1 MNDRK
6 SDLLFSASFGQK
18 VLFVVVAI
26 NFFILSFFMVTS
38 SRVTSNENN
47 VFSLAQSTST
57 SMVFT
62 QRETLAFTTKFAQWL
77 GGQIPKRDVLVAKA
91 LLAQR
96 LSVVNTD
103 GQTIGDH
110 ADPEFIALLKESD
123 QILEK
128 APEGVL
134 PGALRTKLAIETNS
148 VIDNLL
154 FDSRQ
159 MVVSYQQRLDAQVAA
174 STAKRAKNTLNNL
187 YALISLSIFTSW
199 LLIWSLISFSAQYKK
214 AKKTLKDEAEAVLV
228 AEALLKKA
236 ESTVKTLEELNIS
249 KNNFI
254 STVNHE
260 LRTPLTSIIGYVD
273 LLKTIDIEK
282 DAEQLKK
289 ITTVI
294 DRNSEVLLEIIE
306 SILSLSSLDS
316 PAQMPIFEK
325 INLPQVIDRKIFV
338 LQPLIEQKSIVVNLN
353 YDHSFD
359 FAVSGSTSQISQV
372 VLNLLSNAIKFSPEH
387 GVIDINLAVETKQNS
402 RKYIR
407 LEIKDQGIGIPEAEI
422 SKLFT
427 RFFRASNAV
436 SSQVV
441 GTGLGLAIVARIL
454 DLHQG
459 TVRVESEVNKGST
472 FIVELPRYISD
483 VDKHIAVNRGNVL
496 FKAISAIKAS
506 STHELAD
513 VCHQMSGALGFYDL
527 ENEMEQISDF
537 QHWLEANPESLL
549 TLINVK
555 RDELVSSLEKSYAAL
570 EPIEE
575 LRP

>member
-1 MNDRK
+1 MVDRK
-6 SDLLFSASFGQK
+6 SDQLFSTSVGQK
-18 VLFVVVAI
+18 VLLVVVAV
-26 NFFILSFFMVTS
+26 NFFILSFFMVSS
-38 SRVTSNENN
+38 SRVSSNENN

-77 GGQIPKRDVLVAKA
+77 GGEIPKRDVLVAKA

-103 GQTIGDH
+103 GQTIGDQ

-123 QILEK
+123 QVLER

-134 PGALRTKLAIETNS
+134 PSSLRANFAIETNN

-174 STAKRAKNTLNNL
+174 STKKRSENTLNNL
-187 YALISLSIFTSW
+187 YALISLSILTSI
-199 LLIWSLISFSAQYKK
+199 LLVWGLISFGRQYKS
-214 AKKTLKDEAEAVLV
+214 AKKILKDEAEA
-228 AEALLKKA
+228 LLLS
-236 ESTVKTLEELNIS
+236 ETLLRRSETTVKTLEELNIS

-316 PAQMPIFEK
+316 PSQLPVIEK
-325 INLPQVIDRKIFV
+325 INLPLIIERKIFV
-338 LQPLIEQKSIVVNLN
+338 LQPLIEKKSLVLNLN
-353 YDHSFD
+353 YDQAFD
-359 FAVSGSTSQISQV
+359 FALAGSTSQISQV
-372 VLNLLSNAIKFSPEH
+372 VLNLLSNAIKFSPVN
-387 GVIDINLAVETKQNS
+387 GVIDVNLSIFGKGKS
-402 RKYIR
+402 GDYIR

-422 SKLFT
+422 PKLFT

-436 SSQVV
+436 SSQIV

-454 DLHQG
+454 DIHQG
-459 TVRVESEVNKGST
+459 TVRVKSEVNKGST
-472 FIVELPRYISD
+472 FIVELPRFISD
-483 VDKHIAVNRGNVL
+483 IDKHISKNRESVL
-496 FKAISAIKAS
+496 YKAIAGIKAS
-506 STHELAD
+506 PYTELID
-513 VCHQMSGALGFYDL
+513 MCHQMSGALGFYDL
-527 ENEMEQISDF
+527 ENEMQQISEF
-537 QHWLEANPESLL
+537 QHWLEENPGALL
-549 TLINVK
+549 ALIDLK
-555 RDELVSSLEKSYAAL
+555 KDELISSLEKSYAAI
-570 EPIEE
+570 EDIEE